1 MTGSGTFL
9 GHTEAVAMSVVG
21 GRAEVT
27 MPHLQRQTILYR
39 SPQRLD
45 STFGSARRTD
55 HWKSV
60 VVVVIVV
67 GAADPP
73 HRAVISRFT
82 GGQRIDNT
90 GHGVATSSCAPG
102 AWSTRA

>member
-39 SPQRLD
+39 S
-45 STFGSARRTD
+45 
-55 HWKSV
+55 
-60 VVVVIVV
+60 
-67 GAADPP
+67 
-73 HRAVISRFT
+73 RFT
-82 GGQRIDNT
+82 LSAWIQRSVPRGVRIT
-90 GHGVATSSCAPG
+90 GSPSS
-102 AWSTRA
+102 S